1 MGSAPCRRDFSFR
14 SSPTNATSPTAAAM
28 VVQTRGT
35 ASTAPGANTESGGS
49 GGAHAAST
57 GTESTQGYK
66 STSSLIKHFIS
77 AMLLVAL
84 FSSTVENAYAYVKM
98 LIFMLVSITSF
109 LWIKACCKMARYSTI
124 QKLDRS
130 FSSAS
135 FAASLKP
142 PLLQD
147 GGPIRS
153 GICKLRYGSLL
164 CTVSTWSGESASNLP
179 SRLRKKGGLM
189 RQIT

>member
-1 MGSAPCRRDFSFR
+1 
-14 SSPTNATSPTAAAM
+14 M
-28 VVQTRGT
+28 VVQRGGT
-35 ASTAPGANTESGGS
+35 ASTAAGANTESGGS

-98 LIFMLVSITSF
+98 LMFMLVSITSF

-124 QKLDRS
+124 QKLDLVL
-130 FSSAS
+130 A
-135 FAASLKP
+135 
-142 PLLQD
+142 LLHH
-147 GGPIRS
+147 
-153 GICKLRYGSLL
+153 
-164 CTVSTWSGESASNLP
+164 
-179 SRLRKKGGLM
+179 
-189 RQIT
+189 